1 MSDARGTVDRST
13 ATDLNARWP
22 WFVALGI
29 GLLALS
35 VVAWVDSVAVTVV
48 SAIVI
53 GGSLAAGGVFHI
65 WHSLVAGNR
74 YGAALSLC
82 SGILYA
88 IGGLITMR
96 EPVHGAAVLT
106 LLLVITIVTGGILR
120 IAAILRLS
128 YGRVRAWPLLL
139 LGGIASIVIGAL
151 MYISLPWPG
160 LWVIGVLIAVELFIQ
175 GSGWFYIGLALR
187 AG

>member
-82 SGILYA
+82 SGILYT
-88 IGGLITMR
+88 IGGLLTMR

-106 LLLVITIVTGGILR
+106 LLLVITIVTGGHT
-120 IAAILRLS
+120 A
-128 YGRVRAWPLLL
+128 P
-139 LGGIASIVIGAL
+139 
-151 MYISLPWPG
+151 
-160 LWVIGVLIAVELFIQ
+160 E
-175 GSGWFYIGLALR
+175 LR
-187 AG
+187 ARPGMATAAAWRHCQYCHRRADVHQPPLARPVGYRRADRR

>member
-1 MSDARGTVDRST
+1 
-13 ATDLNARWP
+13 
-22 WFVALGI
+22 
-29 GLLALS
+29 
-35 VVAWVDSVAVTVV
+35 
-48 SAIVI
+48 
-53 GGSLAAGGVFHI
+53 
-65 WHSLVAGNR
+65 
-74 YGAALSLC
+74 
-82 SGILYA
+82 
-88 IGGLITMR
+88 
-96 EPVHGAAVLT
+96 
-106 LLLVITIVTGGILR
+106 VTGGILR

-128 YGRVRAWPLLL
+128 YGHVRAWPLLL